1 MLVAKKISAIHR
13 FLMHN
18 PGLKSRNALFLLA
31 ILVAAQAAGCAKKES
46 ASKVSRNRQNISP
59 EVPMEVNQEVYSFRL
74 EGFNKNNEVQWG
86 LEGGSASVVRE
97 KVNIKDLKAVYHGED
112 MTFTISADRAVY
124 DKETQDIE
132 LEANVI
138 GKTSDGG
145 ELTTTSAKWNAKAEE
160 IVTDAYVTVKRENI
174 SCRGKG
180 MTTRPHL
187 KRVQFREEVVVVIS
201 PGRKITCDGPFE
213 IDHNENKAIFNN
225 NVKVIDKDSD
235 TFTDK
240 LTVYLDPKTNQ
251 IERIVTEGN
260 VKVVHTGDVEDIG
273 KATF

>member
-1 MLVAKKISAIHR
+1 MTGI
-13 FLMHN
+13 
-18 PGLKSRNALFLLA
+18 LKNRKALFLLA
-31 ILVAAQAAGCAKKES
+31 LIVAAQAAGCAKKENV
-46 ASKVSRNRQNISP
+46 SKVSPDRQNISP
-59 EVPMEVNQEVYSFRL
+59 EALVEVNHEVYSFRL

-86 LEGGSASVVRE
+86 IEGGSASVVLE
-97 KVNIKDLKAVYHGED
+97 KVNINDLKAVYYGDD
-112 MTFTISADRAVY
+112 MTFTIFADRAVY

-132 LEANVI
+132 LETNVI

-180 MTTRPHL
+180 MITRPRL
-187 KRVQFREEVVVVIS
+187 RRVQFREEVVVLIS
-201 PGRKITCDGPFE
+201 PERIITCDGPFE
-213 IDHNENKAIFNN
+213 IDHDKNKAIFNN
-225 NVKVIDKDSD
+225 NVKVTDKDSD

-240 LTVYLDPKTNQ
+240 LTVYLDPETNQ

-260 VKVVHTGDVEDIG
+260 VKVVHTGNVEDIG
-273 KATF
+273 KAAF